1 MKKLSILLTLL
12 IVLSVGFAAVAD
24 EEDTRVFQWSKTDK
38 ITPAGM
44 NVDFDLVELSMGHTV
59 DDELQFYASIKGIAE
74 ASKIT
79 QTAFVELLIDTNLDK
94 REDYSIKLVP
104 FAETGY
110 KIAATL
116 MNIATNTP
124 VTAPAVP
131 TYGDDQC
138 LVYIWATP
146 TATDYGFEFSKN
158 CITLRSEVNIAVLS
172 TSDGVTFD
180 RLPDGT
186 NWQKFKTQY
195 MKAATCNSREKNKRL
210 TYDGKTYICIKSG
223 SKWNWKDYGPI
234 AAKSAKYLT
243 EKAYY
248 LCNLNNKVGASIED
262 GGKTL
267 TLDGAF
273 LYLIT
278 ESDYNCVIKALKMP
292 SSVNR
297 RVGMTRAL
305 DGVQEARWGK
315 ISSFW
320 NYHPDSG
327 LNITF
332 SYN

>member
-1 MKKLSILLTLL
+1 MKKLAILLTALV
-12 IVLSVGFAAVAD
+12 VLSTGAVAVAD

-44 NVDFDLVELSMGHTV
+44 TVDFDLVELSMGHTV
-59 DDELQFYASIKGIAE
+59 DDELQFYATVKGIAE

-79 QTAFVELLIDTNLDK
+79 DTAFMELLIDTNLDK

-104 FAETGY
+104 FVETGY
-110 KIAATL
+110 KIAVTL
-116 MNIATNTP
+116 MNVTTNSP

-131 TYGDDQC
+131 TYDGDQC
-138 LVYIWATP
+138 EVYIWATN

-158 CITLRSEVNIAVLS
+158 CITLRPEVNIAVLS
-172 TSDGVTFD
+172 TADGVTFD

-195 MKAATCNSREKNKRL
+195 MKAAVCNSGERNKKR
-210 TYDGKTYICIKSG
+210 TYENKTYVCMKSG
-223 SKWNWKDYGPI
+223 SKWSWRDYGPI
-234 AAKSAKYLT
+234 AAKNAKYLT

-248 LCNLNNKVGASIED
+248 LCNLNNKIGASIED
-262 GGKTL
+262 NGKTL
-267 TLDGAF
+267 TLDGAY
-273 LYLIT
+273 LYFIT
-278 ESDYNCVIKALKMP
+278 ESDYNCVTRTLKMP
-292 SSVNR
+292 SSVSR